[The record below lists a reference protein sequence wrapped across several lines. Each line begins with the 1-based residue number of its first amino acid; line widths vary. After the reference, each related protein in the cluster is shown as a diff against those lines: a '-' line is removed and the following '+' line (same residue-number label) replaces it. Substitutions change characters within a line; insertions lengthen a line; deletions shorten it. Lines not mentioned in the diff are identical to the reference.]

1 MHMAFFAYQ
10 PGAVLTGE
18 CDADVKRMC
27 LKHKPN
33 MAKQPGMV
41 GTCLAHI
48 VSTACRRRRG
58 GGGGGRV
65 LDTVR
70 VITVVY

>member
-48 VSTACRRRRG
+48 VSAADGRTRREGRG
-58 GGGGGRV
+58 WRSKFW
-65 LDTVR
+65 
-70 VITVVY
+70 